1 MGKVERVLRV
11 CKFSVKRVRAIY
23 RRKYRDNCN
32 LFGCMYMERNV
43 DLYILI
49 KEAVNV
55 MRLVSPAC
63 SNVKYSYTI

>member
-1 MGKVERVLRV
+1 MGKVEQVLGV

-23 RRKYRDNCN
+23 GRKYH

-49 KEAVNV
+49 REAVNV
-55 MRLVSPAC
+55 TRLVSSAC